1 MPSNLTN
8 RLHRAHTEAKRIR
21 NSIQG
26 KTAKNINNN
35 ARKRRIN
42 GTKRNRNASPARP
55 RFLNRVAAAA
65 KKH

>member
-1 MPSNLTN
+1 MPGNLTN
-8 RLHRAHTEAKRIR
+8 RLHRAHAEAKRIR
-21 NSIQG
+21 NSIHG

-42 GTKRNRNASPARP
+42 GTKKNRNVSPMP